1 MEPFSSYRGNKGTST
16 LGEINYP
23 IENQQA
29 KQMDDDALAI
39 MNGTPL
45 LVPGE
50 EGLQDIK
57 IVEAIYR
64 AVKSGREEKIV

>member
-1 MEPFSSYRGNKGTST
+1 MQSYSGVQGKTSDGKP
-16 LGEINYP
+16 LNIF

-39 MNGTPL
+39 IENKNV

-50 EGLQDIK
+50 EGLKDVRIIQAIMQSDETGQR
-57 IVEAIYR
+57 VEIA
-64 AVKSGREEKIV
+64 